1 MSPSILDLVPALILV
16 PKPAVRLGHRMK
28 TLPAPKPPRAASSPT
43 SQVVRRNERR
53 FTRGFLAA
61 GRGVAG
67 RVPVVIAI
75 GVLPLRGQ
83 DQWRVTARRTGR
95 WSPGGRRR
103 SSAGSTATPS

>member
-16 PKPAVRLGHRMK
+16 PKPLVRLGHRMK
-28 TLPAPKPPRAASSPT
+28 TLPTLKPPRAARSAP
-43 SQVVRRNERR
+43 SQVARRNERR
-53 FTRGFLAA
+53 FTRGFLAL

-75 GVLPLRGQ
+75 GAFPL
-83 DQWRVTARRTGR
+83 TTRRTGR

-103 SSAGSTATPS
+103 RSAGSTATPG